1 MKKTKRMYFLR
12 SLQVILFDEAG
23 QVADEVI
30 DKIDIMISKVIN
42 NNIYMGGVLIISS
55 MDHSQI
61 QPIRGRPFLT
71 SCHIVPC
78 FKMVPLENSI

>member
-61 QPIRGRPFLT
+61 
-71 SCHIVPC
+71 
-78 FKMVPLENSI
+78 